1 VTATPPLHVKLAFY
15 LLGIRPRAEW
25 RPWARCAVSRPPT
38 WSWIVGA
45 RVGFGLT
52 LGAVLFAARSGD
64 WLFTFKFL
72 LAFLLVMIP
81 LAVSLNDGERSR
93 RREIARLDGD
103 GTRKR
108 PANAA
113 LTTVC
118 LLQVGVTLVTNGR
131 QGPTLDRVQWALLV
145 AMLLTGAWFFHE
157 RRVLDR
163 DLDET
168 VGQVADPNGQR

>member
-1 VTATPPLHVKLAFY
+1 MTATPPVHVRLAFY

-25 RPWARCAVSRPPT
+25 RAWARGAVSRPPT

-52 LGAVLFAARSGD
+52 LGAVLVAARSGH

-81 LAVSLNDGERSR
+81 LAVSFNDGERSR
-93 RREIARLDGD
+93 RREIARLD

-118 LLQVGVTLVTNGR
+118 LLQVGVTLVTNGG

>member
-1 VTATPPLHVKLAFY
+1 MANAPAVARSLVSTVTAPA
-15 LLGIRPRAEW
+15 
-25 RPWARCAVSRPPT
+25 
-38 WSWIVGA
+38 
-45 RVGFGLT
+45 
-52 LGAVLFAARSGD
+52 
-64 WLFTFKFL
+64 
-72 LAFLLVMIP
+72 
-81 LAVSLNDGERSR
+81 
-93 RREIARLDGD
+93 
-103 GTRKR
+103 RKR

-163 DLDET
+163 DLDGT

>member
-1 VTATPPLHVKLAFY
+1 
-15 LLGIRPRAEW
+15 
-25 RPWARCAVSRPPT
+25 
-38 WSWIVGA
+38 
-45 RVGFGLT
+45 
-52 LGAVLFAARSGD
+52 
-64 WLFTFKFL
+64 
-72 LAFLLVMIP
+72 MIP

-93 RREIARLDGD
+93 RREIARLDG
-103 GTRKR
+103 TRKR

-113 LTTVC
+113 LTTVF
-118 LLQVGVTLVTNGR
+118 LLQVGVTLVTNGG